1 MLQPKFQIAVAG
13 RVYTSTPHSCRHR
26 SMSSQVVR
34 ERRSARNLTSCHCQ
48 HPRVVGSRPTA
59 PERSKYSGRRMLDH
73 SVETRTPRRQFHLA
87 GSLQTQPEGHQ
98 GVASTLR
105 KRSPRA
111 STLPSTPTSPT
122 WVARSRRRSSIRN
135 VSAASPLSFFF
146 PSLSAECWQFHS
158 LLSQSQCG
166 KPAIKINK
174 IQ

>member
-59 PERSKYSGRRMLDH
+59 PERSRYSGRRMLDH

-111 STLPSTPTSPT
+111 STLPSTPTSPI
-122 WVARSRRRSSIRN
+122 WVARMRRRSSNSKCFSSI
-135 VSAASPLSFFF
+135 STFFLLL
-146 PSLSAECWQFHS
+146 SLSAECWRIFTAF
-158 LLSQSQCG
+158 LSQSQ
-166 KPAIKINK
+166 
-174 IQ
+174 

>member
-59 PERSKYSGRRMLDH
+59 PERSRYSGRRMLDH

-111 STLPSTPTSPT
+111 STLPSTPTSPILGGQDEEEELPLESSS
-122 WVARSRRRSSIRN
+122 RSISTFFLLFFSFSWN
-135 VSAASPLSFFF
+135 VGEFSQ
-146 PSLSAECWQFHS
+146 PSLPNHS
-158 LLSQSQCG
+158 V
-166 KPAIKINK
+166 AN
-174 IQ
+174 

>member
-59 PERSKYSGRRMLDH
+59 PERSRYSGRRMLDH

-111 STLPSTPTSPT
+111 STLPSTPTSPI
-122 WVARSRRRSSIRN
+122 WVARMQEEELHFAMFQQHLHFLSSF
-135 VSAASPLSFFF
+135 L
-146 PSLSAECWQFHS
+146 LSAECWRIFTAFS
-158 LLSQSQCG
+158 LPITVWQTGYKS
-166 KPAIKINK
+166 K
-174 IQ
+174 

>member
-59 PERSKYSGRRMLDH
+59 PERSRYSGRRMLDH

-87 GSLQTQPEGHQ
+87 GSLQTQPEGHH

-122 WVARSRRRSSIRN
+122 WVARSRRRSSI
-135 VSAASPLSFFF
+135 SQSFSSISTFFLLSLFQ
-146 PSLSAECWQFHS
+146 LECWQIITAF
-158 LLSQSQCG
+158 LPKSQ
-166 KPAIKINK
+166 
-174 IQ
+174 